1 MDLLTALAESFD
13 HTHGV
18 IAGVRADQ
26 LANATPCREW
36 DVEALLGH
44 AIGVVA
50 GIGSAV
56 RGDAPPA
63 DGAAAFVLAADPATQ
78 FRTLADGTLAAWR
91 AADLSGEMNIGAG
104 PMPATAA
111 LSINLLDTSTH
122 SWDIARATGQR
133 EDLPEDLAAV
143 VLEVGHGV
151 VSDEV
156 RGLAGFDPAVA
167 VADDASSTEKLVAFL
182 GRQP

>member
-1 MDLLTALAESFD
+1 MDLLTALAETFD

-63 DGAAAFVLAADPATQ
+63 DGAAFVLAADPANQ
-78 FRTLADGTLAAWR
+78 FRTLADSTLAAWR

-122 SWDIARATGQR
+122 AWDIARATGQP
-133 EDLPEDLAAV
+133 ENLPEELAGV

-156 RGLAGFDPAVA
+156 RGFAGFDPAIA
-167 VADDASSTEKLVAFL
+167 VAEHASSTEKLVAFL